1 MSKEKKRIKEQMLVN
16 QAIASIKKQ
25 LNDLENSRKKYIAAA
40 VTARECGIAS
50 QYNLAKNAIR
60 IVTAQ
65 KTVVE
70 QMLLNLQ
77 ISAQIKDVSEM
88 TKSFA
93 DGMKLLSGSITE
105 TAGGLNFEKVS
116 KQMNK
121 AMISTQMKQAESDEF
136 LQATEA
142 GFAAFAQSA
151 DGVCE
156 DEIDRMI
163 DGELRGAGGLDGE
176 LAELERKIK
185 ANKLGGNV

>member
-88 TKSFA
+88 TK
-93 DGMKLLSGSITE
+93 
-105 TAGGLNFEKVS
+105 
-116 KQMNK
+116 
-121 AMISTQMKQAESDEF
+121 
-136 LQATEA
+136 
-142 GFAAFAQSA
+142 
-151 DGVCE
+151 
-156 DEIDRMI
+156 
-163 DGELRGAGGLDGE
+163 
-176 LAELERKIK
+176 
-185 ANKLGGNV
+185 

>member
-1 MSKEKKRIKEQMLVN
+1 MSKEKKSIKEQMLVN

-163 DGELRGAGGLDGE
+163 DGELRGEGGLDDE

>member
-40 VTARECGIAS
+40 VAARECGIAS

-163 DGELRGAGGLDGE
+163 DGELRGEGGLDDE

>member
-105 TAGGLNFEKVS
+105 TVGGLNFEKVS

-142 GFAAFAQSA
+142 GFGAFAQSA

-163 DGELRGAGGLDGE
+163 DGELRGEGGLDDE

>member
-163 DGELRGAGGLDGE
+163 DGELRGAGGLDAE

>member
-116 KQMNK
+116 EQMNK

-163 DGELRGAGGLDGE
+163 DGELRGAGGLDDE